1 MHIEEGQ
8 LISEVLQLL
17 EPYPSK
23 FLENA
28 LRLVQGDVSEQLLS
42 DRLIW
47 YELDMADVAARL
59 TQLLLDADG
68 AAYLSVRSPSICT
81 EMHFSSFIDANI
93 AKIVNYFRVV
103 WIISNDVL
111 KLLRDNELPL
121 MQMGLLVMQLNM
133 LHAALAQV
141 EFE

>member
-1 MHIEEGQ
+1 MHIGEGQ

>member
-68 AAYLSVRSPSICT
+68 AAYLSVRSPPICT